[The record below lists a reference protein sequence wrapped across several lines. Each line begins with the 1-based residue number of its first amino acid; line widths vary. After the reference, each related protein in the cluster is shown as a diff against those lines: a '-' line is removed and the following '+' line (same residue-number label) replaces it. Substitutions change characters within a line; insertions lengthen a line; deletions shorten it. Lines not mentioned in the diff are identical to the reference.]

1 MVEIPRP
8 WHIVLFKGCS
18 FDEMRLDSV
27 NIAQPL
33 HSMNIY
39 TANGPHRS
47 PGKLFLT
54 DFLRSWHTVFNFVYK
69 DRFVLAST
77 CSTFDG
83 WLVVVFC
90 LLLHWKILYSYV
102 DVPIIDEGLQNFG
115 LFYWHLVWP
124 LIRKRSLLCHG
135 FCITEIGVGRLI
147 WGTAPLSLLK
157 WQSRGTKGPT
167 PTRVP
172 WGPVLGEKVCTK
184 TRVFKISL
192 YVIVRYVLY
201 IHVPVRT

>member
-8 WHIVLFKGCS
+8 RHIILFKGCS

-27 NIAQPL
+27 NIAQSL

-39 TANGPHRS
+39 TANVSHRS

-54 DFLRSWHTVFNFVYK
+54 DFLQSWHTVFNFVYK
-69 DRFVLAST
+69 DRVVLAST

-90 LLLHWKILYSYV
+90 LLLHWKILYSYGNV
-102 DVPIIDEGLQNFG
+102 TIIDEGLQNFG
-115 LFYWHLVWP
+115 LFFLAPMAFEQKGIIIVPRLLYHRNRGGGGF
-124 LIRKRSLLCHG
+124 IRR
-135 FCITEIGVGRLI
+135 
-147 WGTAPLSLLK
+147 TAPLSCLV
-157 WQSRGTKGPT
+157 QQARGTEGPT

-172 WGPVLGEKVCTK
+172 WGPVWGGKCRYK
-184 TRVFKISL
+184 DMSL
-192 YVIVRYVLY
+192 
-201 IHVPVRT
+201 